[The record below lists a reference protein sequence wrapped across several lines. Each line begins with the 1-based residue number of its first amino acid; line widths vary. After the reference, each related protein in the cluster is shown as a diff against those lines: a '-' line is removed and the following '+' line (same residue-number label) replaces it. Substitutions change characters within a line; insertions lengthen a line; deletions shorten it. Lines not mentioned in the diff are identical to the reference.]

1 VAPVIRPYR
10 PEDRSAAALIYYR
23 AIMEGTVGLIGEP
36 ERRAWARSPEPD
48 LEEPDK
54 LLDQWCWIAE
64 EDGQPTGFMS
74 LCHDGLL
81 DMAFVIPEV
90 MGKGTAGALYSVLLA
105 RARAERLSRLTVLA
119 SPYSRSF
126 LLKQGWVID
135 SEGMKVF
142 DGHLYHLSEM
152 SLSLGGRPPG
162 ASGRPIG

>member
-1 VAPVIRPYR
+1 VARVIRPYR
-10 PEDRSAAALIYYR
+10 PEDRSATALIYFR
-23 AIMEGTVGLIGEP
+23 AIMEGTADLIGEP
-36 ERRAWARSPEPD
+36 ERRAWARSPDPD
-48 LEEPDK
+48 LGVPDK
-54 LLDQWCWIAE
+54 LLNQWCWIAE

-90 MGKGTAGALYSVLLA
+90 MGKGTAAALYGVLVA
-105 RARAERLSRLTVLA
+105 KARAERLSRLSVLA

-135 SEGMKVF
+135 SEGVKVF

-152 SLSLGGRPPG
+152 SLSLG
-162 ASGRPIG
+162 